1 MKEMLPSF
9 CHSSLLKVEILC
21 IVGCGEDKISGQWAA
36 IYLILTRQY
45 YKEKNRANF
54 FFFRR

>member
-36 IYLILTRQY
+36 IYLILTR
-45 YKEKNRANF
+45 
-54 FFFRR
+54 